1 LVRPITADEF
11 PAAITLAER
20 FELRRLARRLTSNAA
35 PECVLFLSRAALLS
49 AGLLSW
55 VPLPDRFSGRR
66 LFARFLKADAARPCY
81 LLEMR
86 TTDLL
91 SLIFERFHRSRLAC
105 LLRNLTSII
114 PRKEEALMKAREV
127 MNTRVTAATPRA
139 IGRDLALQL
148 LSGMYSG
155 LPVVDPK
162 GKVVGVVTEFDL
174 LQAIHEGKDLQTTKA
189 EELMTKPV
197 VCVQEDEEI
206 DAVIGKMTERNII
219 RLPVVGE
226 DGKLVGVI
234 ARSDIL
240 SRMIEPE
247 FVTITGH

>member
-1 LVRPITADEF
+1 
-11 PAAITLAER
+11 
-20 FELRRLARRLTSNAA
+20 
-35 PECVLFLSRAALLS
+35 
-49 AGLLSW
+49 
-55 VPLPDRFSGRR
+55 
-66 LFARFLKADAARPCY
+66 
-81 LLEMR
+81 
-86 TTDLL
+86 
-91 SLIFERFHRSRLAC
+91 
-105 LLRNLTSII
+105 
-114 PRKEEALMKAREV
+114 MKAREV

-155 LPVVDPK
+155 LPVIDPK

-234 ARSDIL
+234 ARADIL